1 MRQFF
6 VNRRLISAAAV
17 AVAIGLWG
25 GRASPAA
32 VAPDEILNWDAIA
45 ASLAPVAGQN
55 AIVQSRT
62 YAMTQLAVY
71 DAMNAIQH
79 RYEPYLYTQD
89 EDPTA
94 SPSAAVATAAHDV
107 LAHELPSQHVAIDAA
122 WATSLSVIPPGAAVT
137 DGVAIGHAAAAA
149 MLEARSADGSQVVT
163 PYTPGT
169 APGQWQPTPNPVP
182 PNPVN
187 VNAVNYLP
195 ALLPG
200 WGNVT
205 PFFLRNG
212 EQFRPDGPPALT
224 SSQFAQDYN
233 EVKSIGAQFG
243 PRTLDESQIAR
254 FWYEGSPLAWN
265 RIARNIAAGYSLD
278 LWQEARL
285 LALVHGAMADGF
297 IAGFNAKYYFN
308 FWRPVTAIRAGDTD
322 GNDQTDADPFWDS
335 YLNSPPIPD
344 YPSTHS
350 VLGGAAS
357 RVLAMFFGSD
367 DISFT
372 STSGAPFAGITRSF
386 TSLSQAAEENANSRV
401 LAGIHFRTACNDG
414 IQMGREIGKFS
425 AMHFLRPVRQ

>member
-1 MRQFF
+1 
-6 VNRRLISAAAV
+6 LISTAVV
-17 AVAIGLWG
+17 AVAIGLWV

-32 VAPDEILNWDAIA
+32 VAPDELLNWDAVA
-45 ASLAPVAGQN
+45 TSLAPLAGQN
-55 AIVQSRT
+55 AVQQSRT

-71 DAMNAIQH
+71 DAVNAIQH
-79 RYEPYLYTQD
+79 RDEPYLYTQE

-94 SPSAAVATAAHDV
+94 SPSAAIATAAHDV
-107 LAHELPSQHVAIDAA
+107 LAHELSKQLVAIDAA
-122 WATSLSVIPPGAAVT
+122 WATSLSLIPAGQALT
-137 DGVAIGHAAAAA
+137 EGVAIGHAAVSA
-149 MLEARSADGSQVVT
+149 MLQARSGDGSQVVT
-163 PYTPGT
+163 PYTPGS
-169 APGQWQPTPNPVP
+169 APGQWRPTPDPVP
-182 PNPVN
+182 PNPPN
-187 VNAVNYLP
+187 VNAVDYAP
-195 ALLPG
+195 ANLPG
-200 WGNVT
+200 WGKVT

-224 SSQFAQDYN
+224 SSQYAQDYN
-233 EVKSIGAQFG
+233 EVKIIGAQFG
-243 PRTLDESQIAR
+243 PRTLDESTIAR

-265 RIARNIAAGYSLD
+265 RIARNIAAGYALD

-322 GNDQTDADPFWDS
+322 GNEQTDVDPFWDS
-335 YLNSPPIPD
+335 YLNSPAIPD

-357 RVLAMFFGSD
+357 RALEIFFGGD
-367 DISFT
+367 DISFS

-414 IQMGREIGKFS
+414 IQQGREIGKFA